1 MCTSGCVCVCVVS
14 NQVIVIL
21 SVQVS
26 VCECVFSERDVLG
39 VCVSVLFCVCVCQF
53 GRPSKQSREA
63 EKCALPHAVVPP
75 TEKKDLSILHPG
87 V

>member
-1 MCTSGCVCVCVVS
+1 MCVWKVCVVS

-39 VCVSVLFCVCVCQF
+39 VCVSVLFCVCVC
-53 GRPSKQSREA
+53 
-63 EKCALPHAVVPP
+63 LY
-75 TEKKDLSILHPG
+75 LSASISEVEVLK
-87 V
+87 

>member
-1 MCTSGCVCVCVVS
+1 MCVCVCVCVWKVCVVS

-39 VCVSVLFCVCVCQF
+39 VCVSVLWCPKLRL
-53 GRPSKQSREA
+53 GS
-63 EKCALPHAVVPP
+63 
-75 TEKKDLSILHPG
+75 T
-87 V
+87 